1 MLPAEDFRHGD
12 EVQNLMSGRRRR
24 RRRRRDDLVNT
35 HHEESMGLLYTSRI
49 GRGRFVDDSLQSANR
64 MQVLFGFP
72 LKLLLLFLMMMH
84 GACAQQAAS
93 SNIYTCTSLQQIC
106 STSILYRTKSSDE
119 NLTSVSTLF
128 NTRASI
134 IANASGLS
142 NLTSSTAAP
151 VAYATPFY
159 IPVNCSCQNRNN
171 TQTYETLV
179 NRTINSGDT
188 FDIVANYYEGLTTYQ
203 AIEAANPTLDPNNLP
218 IGASFSV
225 PLNCAC
231 PSRRQLR
238 RGDKLILSFVIF
250 PLESFS
256 VVRSYF
262 NLTPAQLAAAND
274 LNASTESTLEA
285 FTTLLVPLV
294 NLPPLSSINF
304 NPQGAPASAPSPAA
318 TISNSGNGSSS
329 SSNKKLYVGIGIGI
343 GAGLIFAL
351 LGAGGIMCVLLVC
364 HRSQKQGTGHGY
376 GQESS
381 NLESGSILTNDE
393 GTPTKVLYAG
403 AVGSDGVGSDK
414 PHVAAL
420 LDVVGSD
427 KLQVFSY
434 EELREATEDFSDTH
448 RIQGSVF
455 LGNLHGELVAIK
467 LTKENMTQELKI
479 LTQVNHANLVRLIG
493 ISTNNTEDL
502 YLVFEYADNGSL
514 SDCLHGMAID
524 PTTASFSQSVPFLP
538 WTTRIHIA
546 LDVASALDYIHNY
559 ANPGFVHKDVK
570 SSNILIDSDFRA
582 KLANFGMA
590 KSTDNGSNPGVGTPV
605 MLTRHIVGTQGY
617 MAPEYLE
624 HGLVTAKADVYAFGV
639 VLLEI
644 LSGKEAMV
652 SRQLSSPLEGNNY
665 ASGEE
670 RLLSSLFQAEVLE
683 GENFKTKLQAWM
695 DPLLQNAYP
704 LDTACDTATLA
715 KACLNSDLAERPNM
729 NDVTYMLNKM
739 LASSLEWES
748 TVLFGNKN
756 TTGHSINVG
765 R

>member
-1 MLPAEDFRHGD
+1 
-12 EVQNLMSGRRRR
+12 MSGR

-35 HHEESMGLLYTSRI
+35 HHEESMGLLCTSRI

-93 SNIYTCTSLQQIC
+93 SNIYTCTSLQQTC
-106 STSILYRTKSSDE
+106 STSILYRTQSSHE
-119 NLTSVSTLF
+119 NLTYVSTLF

-151 VAYATPFY
+151 VANATPFY
-159 IPVNCSCQNRNN
+159 IPVNCSCQNRSN

-188 FDIVANYYEGLTTYQ
+188 FDIVAHKYEGLTTYQ
-203 AIEAANPTLDPNNLP
+203 AIEAANPTLNATNLT

-250 PLESFS
+250 PSESFS

-274 LNASTESTLEA
+274 LNASTESEA

-294 NLPPLSSINF
+294 NLPPLSSIDF
-304 NPQGAPASAPSPAA
+304 IPQGAPASAPSPAA
-318 TISNSGNGSSS
+318 DISNSGNGSSS

-351 LGAGGIMCVLLVC
+351 LVAGGIMCVLLVC

-414 PHVAAL
+414 PHAAAL

-479 LTQVNHANLVRLIG
+479 LTQVNHANLVRI
-493 ISTNNTEDL
+493 
-502 YLVFEYADNGSL
+502 F
-514 SDCLHGMAID
+514 
-524 PTTASFSQSVPFLP
+524 
-538 WTTRIHIA
+538 
-546 LDVASALDYIHNY
+546 
-559 ANPGFVHKDVK
+559 
-570 SSNILIDSDFRA
+570 
-582 KLANFGMA
+582 
-590 KSTDNGSNPGVGTPV
+590 
-605 MLTRHIVGTQGY
+605 
-617 MAPEYLE
+617 APP
-624 HGLVTAKADVYAFGV
+624 
-639 VLLEI
+639 
-644 LSGKEAMV
+644 S
-652 SRQLSSPLEGNNY
+652 
-665 ASGEE
+665 
-670 RLLSSLFQAEVLE
+670 
-683 GENFKTKLQAWM
+683 
-695 DPLLQNAYP
+695 
-704 LDTACDTATLA
+704 
-715 KACLNSDLAERPNM
+715 
-729 NDVTYMLNKM
+729 
-739 LASSLEWES
+739 
-748 TVLFGNKN
+748 
-756 TTGHSINVG
+756 HS
-765 R
+765 

>member
-1 MLPAEDFRHGD
+1 
-12 EVQNLMSGRRRR
+12 
-24 RRRRRDDLVNT
+24 
-35 HHEESMGLLYTSRI
+35 MGLLSTSRI
-49 GRGRFVDDSLQSANR
+49 GRGRFVADSLQSTNR

-93 SNIYTCTSLQQIC
+93 SNSSNIYTCTSLRQFC
-106 STSILYRTKSSDE
+106 STSILYRTQSSDE
-119 NLTSVSTLF
+119 NLTYVSTLF

-159 IPVNCSCQNRNN
+159 IPVNCSCQNRTNAL
-171 TQTYETLV
+171 TYETLV
-179 NRTINSGDT
+179 NRTIKSGDT
-188 FDIVANYYEGLTTYQ
+188 FSIVANEYEGLTTYQ
-203 AIEAANPTLDPNNLP
+203 AIEAANRNLQATDLQ
-218 IGASFSV
+218 INKSFSV

-231 PSRRQLR
+231 PSSRQHKH
-238 RGDKLILSFVIF
+238 GDKLILSFVNF
-250 PLESFS
+250 PFETFS

-262 NLTPAQLAAAND
+262 NLTPDQLAAAND
-274 LNASTESTLEA
+274 LNASTESTIKA
-285 FTTLLVPLV
+285 FTTILVPLV

-304 NPQGAPASAPSPAA
+304 ISQSAPASAPSPAPNV
-318 TISNSGNGSSS
+318 SNSGNGSSS

-351 LGAGGIMCVLLVC
+351 LVAAGIICVLLVC
-364 HRSQKQGTGHGY
+364 HRSKQQGTGHGY

-381 NLESGSILTNDE
+381 NLETGSILTNDE

-403 AVGSDGVGSDK
+403 AAGSDGVGAVGS
-414 PHVAAL
+414 AAL

-434 EELREATEDFSDTH
+434 EELREATEDFSDIH
-448 RIQGSVF
+448 WIQGSVF
-455 LGNLHGELVAIK
+455 LGNLRGELVAIK
-467 LTKENMTQELKI
+467 LTKGNMTQELKI
-479 LTQVNHANLVRLIG
+479 LTQVNHANLVKLIG

-514 SDCLHGMAID
+514 SDCLHGKAID

-546 LDVASALDYIHNY
+546 LDVASGLDYIHNY
-559 ANPGFVHKDVK
+559 ANPSFVHKDVK
-570 SSNILIDSDFRA
+570 SSNILIDGEFRA

-590 KSTDNGSNPGVGTPV
+590 KSTDNGSNPGVGSPV

-652 SRQLSSPLEGNNY
+652 SRQLPSPVEGNDY
-665 ASGEE
+665 ASGEQ
-670 RLLSSLFQAEVLE
+670 RLLSSLFRAEVLE
-683 GENFKTKLQAWM
+683 GDNFKEKLQAWM

-715 KACLNSDLAERPNM
+715 KACLNSDLAVRPNM
-729 NDVTYMLNKM
+729 KDVTYTLSKM

-748 TVLFGNKN
+748 FVLFGNKN
-756 TTGHSINVG
+756 TTGKSIDIG

>member
-393 GTPTKVLYAG
+393 GTTTKVLYAG

-479 LTQVNHANLVRLIG
+479 LTQVNHANLVRI
-493 ISTNNTEDL
+493 
-502 YLVFEYADNGSL
+502 F
-514 SDCLHGMAID
+514 
-524 PTTASFSQSVPFLP
+524 
-538 WTTRIHIA
+538 
-546 LDVASALDYIHNY
+546 
-559 ANPGFVHKDVK
+559 
-570 SSNILIDSDFRA
+570 
-582 KLANFGMA
+582 
-590 KSTDNGSNPGVGTPV
+590 
-605 MLTRHIVGTQGY
+605 
-617 MAPEYLE
+617 APP
-624 HGLVTAKADVYAFGV
+624 
-639 VLLEI
+639 
-644 LSGKEAMV
+644 S
-652 SRQLSSPLEGNNY
+652 
-665 ASGEE
+665 
-670 RLLSSLFQAEVLE
+670 
-683 GENFKTKLQAWM
+683 
-695 DPLLQNAYP
+695 
-704 LDTACDTATLA
+704 
-715 KACLNSDLAERPNM
+715 
-729 NDVTYMLNKM
+729 
-739 LASSLEWES
+739 
-748 TVLFGNKN
+748 
-756 TTGHSINVG
+756 HS
-765 R
+765 

>member
-1 MLPAEDFRHGD
+1 
-12 EVQNLMSGRRRR
+12 
-24 RRRRRDDLVNT
+24 
-35 HHEESMGLLYTSRI
+35 
-49 GRGRFVDDSLQSANR
+49 

-72 LKLLLLFLMMMH
+72 LKLLLLLYLMMMH

-93 SNIYTCTSLQQIC
+93 SNIYTCTSLQQTC
-106 STSILYRTKSSDE
+106 STSILYRTNSSDE

-142 NLTSSTAAP
+142 NLTSSTAP

-159 IPVNCSCQNRNN
+159 IPVNCSCQNRSN

-188 FDIVANYYEGLTTYQ
+188 FDIVAHKYEGLTTYQ
-203 AIEAANPTLDPNNLP
+203 AIEAANPTLNATNLT

-250 PLESFS
+250 PSESFS

-274 LNASTESTLEA
+274 LNASTESEA

-294 NLPPLSSINF
+294 NLPPLSSIDF
-304 NPQGAPASAPSPAA
+304 IPQGAPASAPSPAA
-318 TISNSGNGSSS
+318 DISNSGNGSSS

-351 LGAGGIMCVLLVC
+351 LVAGGIMCVLLVC

-414 PHVAAL
+414 PHAAAL

-590 KSTDNGSNPGVGTPV
+590 KSTDDGSNPGVGTPV

-683 GENFKTKLQAWM
+683 GENFKKKLQAWM

-729 NDVTYMLNKM
+729 KDVTYTLNKM

-748 TVLFGNKN
+748 TVLLGNKN
-756 TTGHSINVG
+756 TTGHSIDVG

>member
-1 MLPAEDFRHGD
+1 
-12 EVQNLMSGRRRR
+12 
-24 RRRRRDDLVNT
+24 
-35 HHEESMGLLYTSRI
+35 
-49 GRGRFVDDSLQSANR
+49 

-93 SNIYTCTSLQQIC
+93 SSNIYACTSLQQIC
-106 STSILYRTKSSDE
+106 STSILYRTHSSEE

-128 NTRASI
+128 NTSASI

-151 VAYATPFY
+151 VPYATPFY
-159 IPVNCSCQNRNN
+159 IPVNCSCQNRSN
-171 TQTYETLV
+171 TQTYQTLV
-179 NRTINSGDT
+179 NRTIIYGDT
-188 FDIVANYYEGLTTYQ
+188 FDIVKNDYEGLTTDQ
-203 AIEAANPTLDPNNLP
+203 AIIAANPTLDPTNLP
-218 IGASFSV
+218 IGASLSV

-250 PLESFS
+250 PNEIFS

-274 LNASTESTLEA
+274 LNASTESTLEYY
-285 FTTLLVPLV
+285 TTLLVPLV

-304 NPQGAPASAPSPAA
+304 IPQGAQASAPSPAA
-318 TISNSGNGSSS
+318 NISNSGNGSSS

-351 LGAGGIMCVLLVC
+351 LVAGGIMCVLLVC

-414 PHVAAL
+414 PHAAAL
-420 LDVVGSD
+420 LDVAGSD
-427 KLQVFSY
+427 KLQVFLY

-514 SDCLHGMAID
+514 SDCLHGTAID

-559 ANPGFVHKDVK
+559 ANPSFVHKDVK

-624 HGLVTAKADVYAFGV
+624 HGLVTVKADVYAFGV

-683 GENFKTKLQAWM
+683 GENFKQKLQAWM

-729 NDVTYMLNKM
+729 NSVTYTLNKI

-756 TTGHSINVG
+756 TTGHSIAVG

>member
-1 MLPAEDFRHGD
+1 
-12 EVQNLMSGRRRR
+12 
-24 RRRRRDDLVNT
+24 
-35 HHEESMGLLYTSRI
+35 
-49 GRGRFVDDSLQSANR
+49 
-64 MQVLFGFP
+64 
-72 LKLLLLFLMMMH
+72 
-84 GACAQQAAS
+84 
-93 SNIYTCTSLQQIC
+93 
-106 STSILYRTKSSDE
+106 
-119 NLTSVSTLF
+119 
-128 NTRASI
+128 
-134 IANASGLS
+134 
-142 NLTSSTAAP
+142 
-151 VAYATPFY
+151 
-159 IPVNCSCQNRNN
+159 
-171 TQTYETLV
+171 
-179 NRTINSGDT
+179 
-188 FDIVANYYEGLTTYQ
+188 
-203 AIEAANPTLDPNNLP
+203 
-218 IGASFSV
+218 
-225 PLNCAC
+225 
-231 PSRRQLR
+231 
-238 RGDKLILSFVIF
+238 
-250 PLESFS
+250 
-256 VVRSYF
+256 
-262 NLTPAQLAAAND
+262 
-274 LNASTESTLEA
+274 
-285 FTTLLVPLV
+285 
-294 NLPPLSSINF
+294 
-304 NPQGAPASAPSPAA
+304 
-318 TISNSGNGSSS
+318 
-329 SSNKKLYVGIGIGI
+329 
-343 GAGLIFAL
+343 
-351 LGAGGIMCVLLVC
+351 
-364 HRSQKQGTGHGY
+364 
-376 GQESS
+376 
-381 NLESGSILTNDE
+381 
-393 GTPTKVLYAG
+393 
-403 AVGSDGVGSDK
+403 
-414 PHVAAL
+414 
-420 LDVVGSD
+420 
-427 KLQVFSY
+427 
-434 EELREATEDFSDTH
+434 
-448 RIQGSVF
+448 
-455 LGNLHGELVAIK
+455 
-467 LTKENMTQELKI
+467 
-479 LTQVNHANLVRLIG
+479 VRLIG